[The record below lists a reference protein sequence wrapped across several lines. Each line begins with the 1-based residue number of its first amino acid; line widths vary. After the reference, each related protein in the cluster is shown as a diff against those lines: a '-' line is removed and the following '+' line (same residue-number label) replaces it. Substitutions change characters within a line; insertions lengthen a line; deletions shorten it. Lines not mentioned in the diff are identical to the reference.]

1 MRQGHWAPLVG
12 PPSCLRRE
20 VSRNDLFV
28 QVRRHRAW
36 TRIDVYGAANNG
48 GDEAARKA
56 RCGSVFETR
65 AARIDQHDA
74 AVTPASRAFNKLT
87 ERFEYSRHRLAA
99 RHHFEQALFTDE
111 QSVNPLPV
119 VDISVQEVPK
129 DDTPFRISQG
139 ESAHV
144 EPAVDPVSTA
154 ATAFNVARKA
164 GFDRPPPRGEDT
176 CAVIRMKVV
185 APRPPF
191 QLLERRA
198 EILQVA
204 PVGEFEVTGR
214 CPESDEGR
222 KAVDDQTKTTFA
234 RSQSFLSPPSVL
246 DVDTHSAPFD
256 DLSGCVS

>member
-1 MRQGHWAPLVG
+1 M
-12 PPSCLRRE
+12 
-20 VSRNDLFV
+20 
-28 QVRRHRAW
+28 
-36 TRIDVYGAANNG
+36 
-48 GDEAARKA
+48 
-56 RCGSVFETR
+56 R

-74 AVTPASRAFNKLT
+74 AVTPAGRAFDKVT

-154 ATAFNVARKA
+154 ATAFNV
-164 GFDRPPPRGEDT
+164 
-176 CAVIRMKVV
+176 
-185 APRPPF
+185 
-191 QLLERRA
+191 
-198 EILQVA
+198 
-204 PVGEFEVTGR
+204 
-214 CPESDEGR
+214 GR
-222 KAVDDQTKTTFA
+222 KAVDDQTKPTLA